1 MHVGLKQPRRDR
13 EHCIT
18 PARAAT
24 KETRRKATLSSHAV
38 NVVLLFQF
46 KSVLGPLSKIFGK
59 YRSHRVD
66 PHESIPLRIIII
78 IR

>member
-1 MHVGLKQPRRDR
+1 MHVGLKQPCRDR
-13 EHCIT
+13 EHCVT

-46 KSVLGPLSKIFGK
+46 ISDLGPLSKIFGK
-59 YRSHRVD
+59 YRSHRVAS
-66 PHESIPLRIIII
+66 HESIHLRIIII

>member
-13 EHCIT
+13 ECCVT
-18 PARAAT
+18 LARAPT

-46 KSVLGPLSKIFGK
+46 ISDLGPLSKIFGK

-66 PHESIPLRIIII
+66 SHESIPLRIIII